1 MPPLPDLRFDDD
13 GKMILCFIFKISH
26 LCNVSI
32 LISFSKGGMPPLP
45 DLRLDDGEFYFCH
58 QSMLQ
63 YSNFNVLIQ
72 FLIFR
77 WHASFT

>member
-1 MPPLPDLRFDDD
+1 MQEIPTKYIESLFSIKFLQSWILLGGMPPLPDLRFDDD

-45 DLRLDDGEFYFCH
+45 DLRLDDGE
-58 QSMLQ
+58 
-63 YSNFNVLIQ
+63 SNF
-72 FLIFR
+72 
-77 WHASFT
+77 